1 MKETNLQPKE
11 NTMNKPTIHLTPRS
25 FFIMLLVFSACLF
38 SGCGDT
44 PLPENHFGTQENDN
58 SGGQAPNEQPNQE
71 DTSSGSSTGSGND
84 LQSAEPHFVLGE
96 GWKRHPTRWE
106 EAQLKLDNGDYLRLS
121 IHEPEIEAGQ
131 TLEEYSDQYYKIY
144 YQIPCSG
151 LTPEQLEATKENLP
165 PACFYGHSKETLT
178 VNNQPVYLI
187 KAYDGLF
194 QKDFSLFIFEKE
206 GKIHEI
212 IVTGPIDNHLEDF
225 KQMISSFSYAA
236 DASDTPKTTEE
247 EWSYPAGSL

>member
-1 MKETNLQPKE
+1 
-11 NTMNKPTIHLTPRS
+11 MNKLNLSLVLRPFFLILLT
-25 FFIMLLVFSACLF
+25 FSLGLF

-44 PLPENHFGTQENDN
+44 PLPENHFGTQENDD
-58 SGGQAPNEQPNQE
+58 SKTPNEQPNPE
-71 DTSSGSSTGSGND
+71 DNSSSSSSGGSGSG

-96 GWKRHPTRWE
+96 GWKKHPTRRE

-121 IHEPEIEAGQ
+121 INEPEIEAAQ
-131 TLEEYSDQYYKIY
+131 TLEEYTDQYYQIH
-144 YQIPCSG
+144 YQTPCSG

-178 VNNQPVYLI
+178 VDNQPVYLI

-212 IVTGPIDNHLEDF
+212 IVTGPVAQHLEDF
-225 KQMISSFSYAA
+225 KQMISSFSYDA

-247 EWSYPAGSL
+247 EWNYPAGSL